1 MQLEEYTYWTETKRQ
16 YEYNLKN
23 NIGHAESIRT
33 LIDKIDTKL
42 SSYGF
47 TEPSRSSAVRHP

>member
-23 NIGHAESIRT
+23 NIGHAVSIRT
-33 LIDKIDTKL
+33 LIGKIDTKL
-42 SSYGF
+42 SRYGLPI
-47 TEPSRSSAVRHP
+47 PSRGPTECHP

>member
-1 MQLEEYTYWTETKRQ
+1 MQFEEYTYWSETKKR

-33 LIDKIDTKL
+33 LISKIDKKL
-42 SSYGF
+42 YNYGL
-47 TEPSRSSAVRHP
+47 PIPLRNPAKRNP